1 MLTRNLL
8 LLTVFLS
15 WMHTPVHA
23 ASSPYLAPINAAAF
37 WLESQQNTDGSW
49 GAVAALKVLET
60 VETVLALRAVGRRSK
75 AYFAGIAWLENHATA
90 NVDFTARRVLALSEH
105 GDNLL
110 ADLAYLRS
118 ARAGEGWGLT
128 EAYLE
133 SPIDSALVL
142 LASPS
147 LSEAGAPVRYLQNT
161 QRAFGSSD
169 SGWTLA
175 HADSS
180 DALTTALVVRALL
193 NHGEP
198 AADATIQNAVSTLNA
213 LVNPASSTHVRAL
226 TAMALL
232 RAGANATPLLSSLVT
247 VQSAVDGSI
256 NSDVYST
263 ALALRSFAAAMGSDA
278 AAQATQ
284 VTITDPTLRAAIN
297 LALGRNRMDAIDRA
311 ELSRLTALNAAG
323 LGINNLTGLEFAS
336 NLRDLDLRNNNIT
349 STAPLASLSD
359 LTNLNLSGNP
369 VLSGGRGEVPMF
381 PPWALVSLVGALVLA
396 LRHSALSSKVRLGN
410 P

>member
-8 LLTVFLS
+8 LLTVLLS
-15 WMHTPVHA
+15 WMNTPVHA
-23 ASSPYLAPINAAAF
+23 ASNPYLAPANAAAF

-49 GAVAALKVLET
+49 GAVAALNILDT

-128 EAYLE
+128 EAYLA

-161 QRAFGSSD
+161 QRALGSSD
-169 SGWTLA
+169 SGWSLA
-175 HADSS
+175 PADSS

-198 AADATIQNAVSTLNA
+198 AVGVTIQNAVNTLNA
-213 LVNPASSTHVRAL
+213 LVNPASSATVQAL

-232 RAGANATPLLSSLVT
+232 RAGANATTLLSSLIT
-247 VQSAVDGSI
+247 VQSVVDGSI
-256 NSDVYST
+256 NNDVYST

-278 AAQATQ
+278 SAQATQ

-323 LGINNLTGLEFAS
+323 LGISNLTGLEFAS
-336 NLRDLDLRNNNIT
+336 NLQALDLRNNNIT

-381 PPWALVSLVGALVLA
+381 PPWALASLVGVLVLA
-396 LRHSALSSKVRLGN
+396 LRRSVLSSKVRLGN